1 MCVCVDTYIFKGRL
15 VMTVNMPSAHA
26 SPVSGSRTC
35 VNTLAESHWGSFLAV
50 VLSGDG
56 KVSGFGP

>member
-1 MCVCVDTYIFKGRL
+1 
-15 VMTVNMPSAHA
+15 MTVNMPSAHA

-35 VNTLAESHWGSFLAV
+35 VNTLAESHWGSSLAV